1 MIAQVLLLAGV
12 VAAAPAPETL
22 EFVDPN
28 PAYSVAWELK
38 DAPTFLDSSR
48 KETLK
53 DGTVEGQYSYLRP
66 DGKLQVVTY
75 TANEETGFVANMEV
89 KDVMEPFGEA
99 GHPGFATGRSLT
111 SAGSSSFE
119 PFSSSSSSSS
129 LDFLSTGKS
138 LVGGGSSSSI
148 GATSSSSHLSNFNS
162 GSSGLTV
169 ASTVTPVPV
178 LHNIHSPPS
187 PTQFVQQVPNIQT
200 SFVPPS
206 PIVHRSHGEN
216 LPFLSSDAQSGFVPI
231 TPPSIVR
238 PTSSVVSSPVPLL
251 SQSTPVSRG
260 RSLFSSSPS
269 NGNSQVSGVA
279 HVTFNSPT
287 HQYSYPLS
295 ALG

>member
-48 KETLK
+48 SETLK

-75 TANEETGFVANMEV
+75 TANEDTGFVANMEV

-99 GHPGFATGRSLT
+99 GHPGFANGKSLT
-111 SAGSSSFE
+111 SAGSSSFDT
-119 PFSSSSSSSS
+119 FSSSSSSSSSALSS

-138 LVGGGSSSSI
+138 LSGGGSSSSV
-148 GATSSSSHLSNFNS
+148 GSTSSSSHLSEN
-162 GSSGLTV
+162 
-169 ASTVTPVPV
+169 
-178 LHNIHSPPS
+178 PP
-187 PTQFVQQVPNIQT
+187 
-200 SFVPPS
+200 
-206 PIVHRSHGEN
+206 
-216 LPFLSSDAQSGFVPI
+216 PFLSSDAQSGFVPI
-231 TPPSIVR
+231 TSPPITHS
-238 PTSSVVSSPVPLL
+238 TSSVVSSPSPLP

-260 RSLFSSSPS
+260 RSLSSSSPS
-269 NGNSQVSGVA
+269 NGDSQISGVA

-295 ALG
+295 ALV